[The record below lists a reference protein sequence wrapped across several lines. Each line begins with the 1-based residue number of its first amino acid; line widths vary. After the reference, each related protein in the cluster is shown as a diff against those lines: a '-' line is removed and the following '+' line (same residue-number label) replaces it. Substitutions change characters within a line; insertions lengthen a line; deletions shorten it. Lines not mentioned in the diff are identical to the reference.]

1 MEDLKCCS
9 ICTNQ
14 YDKGARKPYSISPC
28 GHYLCF
34 CCINSIVNNKC
45 PHCRE
50 PITGKIINRAILTLM
65 EMPNELENPV
75 MTLKN
80 SLVDEIKDLE
90 CDMEAARSR
99 CVNKIKNKSNLIKA
113 DIEKMKQKR
122 MAEIERDARIL
133 INQVEDINLKIIN
146 KYDVAINACGENNK
160 SQIKLIQNAVTPA
173 SAFEIASRL
182 KESLKTQIDE
192 LERDSVLSVC
202 FFRNNDESFPLNKLG
217 QIYDFTDKS
226 FEK

>member
-1 MEDLKCCS
+1 MDDLKCCS

-14 YDKGARKPYSISPC
+14 YDNAARKPYSISPC

-34 CCINSIVNNKC
+34 CCINRIENNKC
-45 PHCRE
+45 PNCRE

-65 EMPNELENPV
+65 DMPKEFDNPV
-75 MTLKN
+75 MILKN

-90 CDMEAARSR
+90 SDMEAARSK
-99 CVNKIKNKSNLIKA
+99 CVNKIKKKSNLIKA
-113 DIEKMKQKR
+113 EIEKIKQKR

-133 INQVEDINLKIIN
+133 LNQVEGINLKIIN

-182 KESLKTQIDE
+182 KESLKTKIDE
-192 LERDSVLSVC
+192 FEGESVLSVC
-202 FFRNNDESFPLNKLG
+202 FLRNDDESFTLNKIG
-217 QIYDFTDKS
+217 QIYDFTDKI